1 VLQLELPKVCVVD
14 NGACRTAWFSLTEST
29 VFVWLF
35 LVGGKMTKKA
45 VHGTVNAATN
55 LGGGI
60 RRKMSNPKLDFDQEE
75 LLQFDAQFDDEGY
88 NDYYE

>member
-1 VLQLELPKVCVVD
+1 
-14 NGACRTAWFSLTEST
+14 
-29 VFVWLF
+29 
-35 LVGGKMTKKA
+35 MTKKA